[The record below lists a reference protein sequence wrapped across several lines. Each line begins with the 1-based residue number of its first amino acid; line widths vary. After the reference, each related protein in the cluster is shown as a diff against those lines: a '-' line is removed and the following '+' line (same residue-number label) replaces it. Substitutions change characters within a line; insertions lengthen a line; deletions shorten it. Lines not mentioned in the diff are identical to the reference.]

1 MYNRHALSDV
11 YSKCYSASM
20 KLKENNLVLYKTQ
33 PAVITSID
41 ADKIEID
48 CPSGGKKVRE
58 KDVDF
63 LHAGPVKDLKKVLSS
78 SLPVGDIS
86 EALEFFEGETP
97 SFAELADLVWGN
109 FPAEAAWIIWKTVSE
124 SPCFVCTSPTEPVA
138 LRSKAEAEGLIK
150 KAGAKKEEAAERE
163 AFIKRLK
170 QSLSSGTNLN
180 LAEDGKFLQDV
191 EAVALGNS
199 EKSKTMKE
207 AGITETPQAAH
218 RILLKTGY
226 WEMEKN
232 PWPNRNGHTLHSSSV
247 PVEAPEDSDERLDL
261 THLDAWAI
269 DNAWSADPDD
279 AVSIDGETLWVHIA
293 DPASTIT
300 PDSAADLDARSR
312 GSTLYI
318 PEGAARMLADNALD
332 YYALGLSPVSRALSF
347 GITFTETGAVKDVDI
362 RKTRVRVARLSYA
375 DASARKEAPAL
386 APLFAIAERNIE
398 RRRDAGGVFID
409 LPEVHITVAAA
420 EDSPE
425 KKISISQVAS
435 ESAADMVREMMLL
448 AGEAAAR
455 FAFKNK
461 IPFQY
466 VSQETPDIPA
476 ELPPGLAGEYRKRRS
491 MRSRK
496 VGTIPADHA
505 GLGLGMYS
513 QVTSPLRRYGDLIA
527 HQQLH
532 LHLEGK
538 PLMGTDDMLERIAAG
553 DSASRGC
560 TLAERSSNL
569 HWILVYL
576 GRHPDWT
583 GDAVIVEHNG
593 STATILVPEL
603 AQESKI
609 RLESDVELNTVIRV
623 RAGNIN
629 IPELTLSFIPV

>member
-1 MYNRHALSDV
+1 
-11 YSKCYSASM
+11 M
-20 KLKENNLVLYKTQ
+20 KLKENTLVLYKTQ
-33 PAVITSID
+33 PALITAFD
-41 ADKIEID
+41 GDKLEID
-48 CPSGGKKVRE
+48 SPSGRKKVRE

-63 LHAGPVKDLKKVLSS
+63 LHAGPVKDLKKVLAADV
-78 SLPVGDIS
+78 PEGDVS

-97 SFAELADLVWGN
+97 SFAELTDLVWGN
-109 FPAEAAWIIWKTVSE
+109 YPAEAAWAIWKSVSE
-124 SPCFVCTSPTEPVA
+124 SPWFVCTSPVEPVA
-138 LRSKAEAEGLIK
+138 LRARAEAEALIK
-150 KAGAKKEEAAERE
+150 KAGAKKEEAAGRE

-170 QSLSSGTNLN
+170 QSLSAGTALD

-199 EKSKTMKE
+199 DKSKTMKE

-226 WEMEKN
+226 WETERN

-247 PVEAPEDSDERLDL
+247 PVQAPDDSDERLDL
-261 THLDAWAI
+261 THLDSWAI

-279 AVSIDGETLWVHIA
+279 AVGIDGEILWVHIA

-300 PDSAADLDARSR
+300 PDSDADLDARSR

-332 YYALGLSPVSRALSF
+332 YYALGLAPVSRALSF

-362 RKTRVRVARLSYA
+362 RKTRVRVSRLSYA
-375 DASARKEAPAL
+375 EASARKDEPSL

-398 RRRDAGGVFID
+398 RRRAAGGVFID
-409 LPEVHITVAAA
+409 LPEVHITVTASDGSA
-420 EDSPE
+420 ERQIAVTP
-425 KKISISQVAS
+425 VAS

-532 LHLEGK
+532 LFLAGK

-569 HWILVYL
+569 HWILVHL
-576 GRHPDWT
+576 ARNPDWT
-583 GDAVIVEHNG
+583 GDAVVVEKNG
-593 STATILVPEL
+593 PTATILVPEL

-609 RLESDVELNTVIRV
+609 RLDSDAELNTVIRV

-629 IPELTLSFIPV
+629 IPELSLSFIPV